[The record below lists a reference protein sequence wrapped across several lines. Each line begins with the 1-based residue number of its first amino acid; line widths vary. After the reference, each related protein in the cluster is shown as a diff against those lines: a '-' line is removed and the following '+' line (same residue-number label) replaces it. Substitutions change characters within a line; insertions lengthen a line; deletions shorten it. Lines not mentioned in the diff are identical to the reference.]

1 MNCFWQR
8 VKSDAFIPIEK
19 KNMEP
24 ERKVVE
30 QKQNVSLSH
39 RGIVEHL
46 INIKP
51 LPSWCSECP
60 EGWSRFPSNTTCT
73 SCTEFSLEIWKNKE
87 RARTGGNSKVMDCS
101 SRRGEGVLSAAA
113 AAQPIESSF
122 SFSCV
127 KSSSSPRH
135 AKSFS
140 PSEKEDDA
148 LSLSPLFLKRGGVI
162 EGSILLLRVYWL
174 LKDLRC
180 HNVSSG
186 HHRCSPPPPPTTTTR

>member
-1 MNCFWQR
+1 M
-8 VKSDAFIPIEK
+8 
-19 KNMEP
+19 
-24 ERKVVE
+24 VE
-30 QKQNVSLSH
+30 KQNVSLSH

-101 SRRGEGVLSAAA
+101 SRRRVVCCCCCSTYWILFLILMREIIIIAETCQIILPQRKRGWRS
-113 AAQPIESSF
+113 
-122 SFSCV
+122 
-127 KSSSSPRH
+127 
-135 AKSFS
+135 
-140 PSEKEDDA
+140 